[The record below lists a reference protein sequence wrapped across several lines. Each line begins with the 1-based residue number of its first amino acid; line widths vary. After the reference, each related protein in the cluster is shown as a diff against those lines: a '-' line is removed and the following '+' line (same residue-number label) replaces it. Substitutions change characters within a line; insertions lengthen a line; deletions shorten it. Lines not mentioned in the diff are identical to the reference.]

1 MNLKKLMILNAFIFG
16 IVVTTVGQ
24 VQMNLLDNLTYNNGT
39 LNDIWGWSPANSSS
53 EYALVGLT
61 TGLSVV
67 DVTNPTNV
75 SEVQFQSGI
84 NSTWRDIKT
93 WGNYAYVSNESGN
106 GVEIFDLSGLPGS
119 MTNSFW
125 TGNNGVNFQSAHN
138 LYIDEFG
145 ILYVFGAN
153 YQSGGAIMADLMANP
168 TNPPVVGVYNTRYCH
183 DGYARNNILYTSEI
197 NNGVFSIVDV
207 SNKSNTIVLAT
218 QSTTNNFT
226 HNAWLSDDGTHLF
239 TTDETAGSEVGS
251 YDISSLGNIQR
262 VDGNFSS
269 LSNGTIPH
277 NTHVLNDCL
286 ITSWYTDGV
295 TVVDAKVPSI
305 LVEVGYYDTYP
316 QGSGGSFGGCWGA
329 YPFLPSGNILASDQ
343 DNGLF
348 VLEGGCPCAVRLTGT
363 ITDAGSGNPINGATV
378 TVSGSSALSTSSDFT
393 GYYGSGTPTA
403 GTYSVTYNAPG
414 YAPQTITVNL
424 TNCQT
429 ANQDVQ
435 LAIQGACS
443 QSGQIIDATT
453 GAPISGA
460 VVIFD
465 DGAGYTANTT
475 TNGSGNYNTSIPM
488 GGGYTVTVGKWGYI
502 AEVLTNQTACGNL
515 SVNLEAGYCDD
526 FALDYGWTTSSNGGA
541 STGFWERGEPIGTTF
556 YGQSNPEVD
565 VNNDNGNQCYVTGNG
580 GGGPG
585 DDDIDGGEVVLTSP
599 VFDLTTYTDPYIDY
613 DRWFFNDGG
622 GSTPND
628 QLVVEITNGGAW
640 VNVETIT
647 DGNQESQ
654 WVNNNFRVLNYTS
667 LTANM
672 RLRFRAS
679 DTGDG
684 HLVEAGV
691 DDFCVEGTTT
701 TCPTIPITFNLQ
713 PSTSVVS
720 PVNLFASPPGGTF
733 SGPGVVFNAFNPSI
747 VGPGQYDI
755 TYTYT
760 DANGCPGSATETIFV
775 FSISFNFVTYN
786 LGTISPKILAEIDES
801 LNTYPNPVVTDL
813 EFNFYVSEQIEEG
826 LNYTIYDINGKKM
839 LEEHLYI
846 NDHYHQQK
854 VDMTNFDKG
863 VYIMQISNSAGI
875 VTKRIVKQ

>member
-1 MNLKKLMILNAFIFG
+1 MMNLKKL
-16 IVVTTVGQ
+16 IVLSTLIVCTTMLSFAQ
-24 VQMNLLDNLTYNNGT
+24 VQMNLLDNLTYSGKT
-39 LNDIWGWSPANSSS
+39 LNDIWGWSNGSN

-67 DVTNPTNV
+67 NVTNPNNV

-138 LYIDEFG
+138 LFIDEFG

-153 YQSGGAIMADLMANP
+153 YGVGGAIMADVAANP
-168 TNPPVVGVYNTRYCH
+168 TNPPVLGVYNTRYCH
-183 DGYARNNILYTSEI
+183 DGYARNNILYTAEI
-197 NNGVFSIVDV
+197 NNGLFSIVDV
-207 SNKSNTIVLAT
+207 SNKSNTVVLAS
-218 QSTTNNFT
+218 QQTTNTFT
-226 HNAWLSDDGTHLF
+226 HNTWLSDNGNHLF
-239 TTDETAGSEVGS
+239 TTDETGGSEVGS
-251 YDISSLGNIQR
+251 YDISNLNNIQR
-262 VDGNFSS
+262 LDGHFSS
-269 LSNGTIPH
+269 LSGGTVPH

-295 TVVDAKVPSI
+295 NVVDARDPSL
-305 LVEVGYYDTYP
+305 LVEVAYYDTYP
-316 QGSGGSFGGCWGA
+316 QGGGGGFNGCWGA

-343 DNGLF
+343 GNGLF

-378 TVSGSSALSTSSDFT
+378 TVSGSSGLSTTSNAT

-403 GTYSVTYNAPG
+403 GTYTVTYNAPG

-424 TNCQT
+424 NNCQT
-429 ANQDVQ
+429 VNQNVQ

-443 QSGQIIDATT
+443 QGGQILDAAS

-460 VVIFD
+460 MVIFD
-465 DGAGYTANTT
+465 DGAGYTATT
-475 TNGSGNYNTSIPM
+475 NTNGSGSYSTSIPM
-488 GGGYTVTVGKWGYI
+488 GGGYTVTVGKWGYLSEI
-502 AEVLTNQTACGNL
+502 LTNQTACGNL
-515 SVNLEAGYCDD
+515 NIDLEAGYCDD
-526 FALDYGWTTSSNGGA
+526 FALDFGWTATSNGA
-541 STGFWERGEPIGTTF
+541 STGFWERGEPIGTTY

-580 GGGPG
+580 GGGAG
-585 DDDIDGGEVVLTSP
+585 DDDIDGGEVILTSP
-599 VFDLTTYTDPYIDY
+599 VFNLTNYTDPYIDY

-622 GSTPND
+622 AGSAPND

-654 WVNNNFRVLNYTS
+654 WVNNNFRVLNYTTLS
-667 LTANM
+667 ANM
-672 RLRFRAS
+672 QLRFRAS

-701 TCPTIPITFNLQ
+701 SCPTIPINFNLQ
-713 PSTSVVS
+713 ATTSAAS
-720 PVNLFASPPGGTF
+720 PVNLSASPAGGTF
-733 SGPGVVFNAFNPSI
+733 SGPGVILNGFNPSI

-760 DANGCPGSATETIFV
+760 DANGCTGTATESIIV
-775 FSISFNFVTYN
+775 FMITFNFVTYN
-786 LGTISPKILAEIDES
+786 LGTISPKILSEINES
-801 LNTYPNPVVTDL
+801 LTTYPNPVVSDL
-813 EFNFYVSEQIEEG
+813 EFNFYTSEQIEEG
-826 LNYTIYDINGKKM
+826 INYSIYDIYGKKM
-839 LEEHLYI
+839 LEETLYV

-854 VDMTNFDKG
+854 VDMTNFNKG
-863 VYIMQISNSAGI
+863 VYLMQISNSAGVI
-875 VTKRIVKQ
+875 TKRIVKQ

>member
-1 MNLKKLMILNAFIFG
+1 MMNLKKLIILNAFIFG
-16 IVVTTVGQ
+16 IVLSSFAQ
-24 VQMNLLDNLTYNNGT
+24 NQIPLLDNLTYPGKT
-39 LNDIWGWSPANSSS
+39 LNDIWGYSSGGN

-61 TGLSVV
+61 DGFSVV
-67 DVTNPTNV
+67 DVTNPNNV
-75 SEVQFQSGI
+75 VQVQTQNGI

-125 TGNNGVNFQSAHN
+125 TGNGNVNFQSAHN

-145 ILYVFGAN
+145 IMYVFGAN
-153 YQSGGAIMADLMANP
+153 YGVGGAIMADVAANP

-197 NNGVFSIVDV
+197 NNGIFSIVDV
-207 SNKSNTIVLAT
+207 TNKSNTVVLAT

-226 HNAWLSDDGTHLF
+226 HNAWLSDNGDYLF
-239 TTDETAGSEVGS
+239 TTDETGGSEVGS
-251 YDISSLGNIQR
+251 YDISNINNIQR
-262 VDGNFSS
+262 IDGHFSS
-269 LSNGTIPH
+269 LSNGTVPH
-277 NTHVLNDCL
+277 NTHVLDDCL

-343 DNGLF
+343 SNGLF

-378 TVSGSSALSTSSDFT
+378 TVSGSNSLSTTSNIT

-403 GTYSVTYNAPG
+403 GTYTVTYNAPG
-414 YAPQTITVNL
+414 YAPQTFTISL

-429 ANQDVQ
+429 VDQDVQ
-435 LAIQGACS
+435 LAVQGACS
-443 QSGQIIDATT
+443 QSGQVTDAAT

-460 VVIFD
+460 FVIFD
-465 DGAGYTANTT
+465 DGAGYTSTAN
-475 TNGSGNYNTSIPM
+475 TNGSGNYSTSIPS

-502 AEVLTNQTACGNL
+502 AQTLTNQTACGSLNANL
-515 SVNLEAGYCDD
+515 QVGYCDD
-526 FALDYGWTTSSNGGA
+526 FALDYGWTATSNGA
-541 STGFWERGEPIGTTF
+541 STGFWELGEPIGTN
-556 YGQSNPEVD
+556 YNGAQSNPEVD
-565 VNNDNGNQCYVTGNG
+565 VNNDNSNQCYVTGNG
-580 GGGPG
+580 GGGVG
-585 DDDIDGGEVVLTSP
+585 DDDIDGGEVILTSP
-599 VFDLTTYTDPYIDY
+599 AFNLSTYSDPYIDY

-622 GSTPND
+622 ASAPND
-628 QLVVEITNGGAW
+628 QLVVEISSNGGSSYT
-640 VNVETIT
+640 NVETIT

-667 LTANM
+667 LTTNM

-691 DDFCVEGTTT
+691 DDFCIEDMNN
-701 TCPTIPITFNLQ
+701 CPNIPITFNL
-713 PSTSVVS
+713 PVSTSAVA
-720 PVNLFASPPGGTF
+720 PVNLNASPAGGTF
-733 SGPGVVFNAFNPSI
+733 SGPGVLFNAFNPSL

-760 DANGCPGSATETIFV
+760 DANNCTATSTQSIFV

-786 LGTISPKILAEIDES
+786 LGTISPKILEEINES
-801 LNTYPNPVVTDL
+801 LTTYPNPVISDL

-826 LNYTIYDINGKKM
+826 LNYAIYDINGKKM
-839 LEEHLYI
+839 LEEQVYI

-854 VDMTNFDKG
+854 IDMTNFDNG
-863 VYIMQISNSAGI
+863 VYIMQISNSAGVI
-875 VTKRIVKQ
+875 TKRIVKQ